1 LNTNPKSF
9 LWHCFF
15 IIIIKRYNYKIINLM
30 IMNKFLGIGILAL
43 SITACNNGVSKSDS
57 SAIEADLANEIKIKQ
72 QQDSLTLDS
81 FRKAE
86 SEKALALEQER
97 ENQRITKQTSSE
109 QAHSLTNTSNSTPT
123 KTSQKKGWSDAAK
136 GTAIGAGV
144 GAGVGA
150 LIDKDK
156 RLRGAAI
163 GAAIG
168 GGSGYAIGRKSD
180 RQSGR
185 VQKK

>member
-1 LNTNPKSF
+1 
-9 LWHCFF
+9 
-15 IIIIKRYNYKIINLM
+15 
-30 IMNKFLGIGILAL
+30 MNKIFGIGILAL
-43 SITACNNGVSKSDS
+43 SITACNNGIGANNSNE
-57 SAIEADLANEIKIKQ
+57 IEANLAHEIRIKE
-72 QQDSLTLDS
+72 QQDSLKLDS
-81 FRKAE
+81 FQKAE
-86 SEKALALEQER
+86 SEKVLALEQQR
-97 ENQRITKQTSSE
+97 ETESLQVSKQNSTE
-109 QAHSLTNTSNSTPT
+109 QIHSVTNTSTPSTAHTPE
-123 KTSQKKGWSDAAK
+123 KKGWSDAAK

-180 RQSGR
+180 RESGR

>member
-1 LNTNPKSF
+1 
-9 LWHCFF
+9 
-15 IIIIKRYNYKIINLM
+15 
-30 IMNKFLGIGILAL
+30 MNRIFGLALLAIGIA
-43 SITACNNGVSKSDS
+43 ACNNATGTQNSKE
-57 SAIEADLANEIKIKQ
+57 IETNLANEIRIN
-72 QQDSLTLDS
+72 DSLSLDS
-81 FRKAE
+81 FKKAE
-86 SEKALALEQER
+86 FQKEIAIQKEKEVESQRLSNHSN
-97 ENQRITKQTSSE
+97 NQASSVSDTYESSPTIT
-109 QAHSLTNTSNSTPT
+109 P
-123 KTSQKKGWSDAAK
+123 QKKGWSDAAK

-180 RQSGR
+180 RKSGR
-185 VQKK
+185 VQKKP

>member
-1 LNTNPKSF
+1 MTN
-9 LWHCFF
+9 
-15 IIIIKRYNYKIINLM
+15 KI
-30 IMNKFLGIGILAL
+30 LGLAIVAI
-43 SITACNNGVSKSDS
+43 SIAACNNGTGANHS
-57 SAIEADLANEIKIKQ
+57 SELELNLAKERIKEL
-72 QQDSLTLDS
+72 QDSLTLDS

-86 SEKALALEQER
+86 SEKAVALKQEEET
-97 ENQRITKQTSSE
+97 ENKRAYDQSQNS
-109 QAHSLTNTSNSTPT
+109 QNHSVRNTSDAKTASTP
-123 KTSQKKGWSDAAK
+123 QKKGWSDAAK
-136 GTAIGAGV
+136 GTAIGAGI

-180 RQSGR
+180 RKSGR

>member
-1 LNTNPKSF
+1 MKKLFGLS
-9 LWHCFF
+9 
-15 IIIIKRYNYKIINLM
+15 
-30 IMNKFLGIGILAL
+30 ILAL
-43 SITACNNGVSKSDS
+43 SIVGCNSGSATSGSNETTLNAMSAMQVKELKDS
-57 SAIEADLANEIKIKQ
+57 LNAL
-72 QQDSLTLDS
+72 QDSLTLDS
-81 FRKAE
+81 FRRAETAKELAAEKPKKA
-86 SEKALALEQER
+86 
-97 ENQRITKQTSSE
+97 SST
-109 QAHSLTNTSNSTPT
+109 HNSTSHNNTVSNHYVTQPAPVE
-123 KTSQKKGWSDAAK
+123 QKKGWSDAAK

-163 GAAIG
+163 GAAVG

-180 RQSGR
+180 RKSGR

>member
-1 LNTNPKSF
+1 MT
-9 LWHCFF
+9 
-15 IIIIKRYNYKIINLM
+15 M
-30 IMNKFLGIGILAL
+30 MNKIFGLAVL
-43 SITACNNGVSKSDS
+43 AINIAACNNGTGANTSRK
-57 SAIEADLANEIKIKQ
+57 IEMDLVDKRIKEN
-72 QQDSLTLDS
+72 QDSLTLDS

-86 SEKALALEQER
+86 SGKALALKQEKEAER
-97 ENQRITKQTSSE
+97 ISNQSSNSQTHLTTTTSN
-109 QAHSLTNTSNSTPT
+109 TNTTNTT
-123 KTSQKKGWSDAAK
+123 QKKGWSDAAK

-180 RQSGR
+180 RKSGR

>member
-1 LNTNPKSF
+1 
-9 LWHCFF
+9 
-15 IIIIKRYNYKIINLM
+15 
-30 IMNKFLGIGILAL
+30 MNKIFGLAVL
-43 SITACNNGVSKSDS
+43 AISIASCNSGT
-57 SAIEADLANEIKIKQ
+57 SANNSNELELNLAKERIKEL
-72 QQDSLTLDS
+72 QDSLTLDS

-86 SEKALALEQER
+86 SEKAFALKHEKET
-97 ENQRITKQTSSE
+97 ENKRAYNQSQNTQNQSV
-109 QAHSLTNTSNSTPT
+109 TNNSDAKTTSTP
-123 KTSQKKGWSDAAK
+123 QKKGWSDAAK

-150 LIDKDK
+150 LIDKDR

-180 RQSGR
+180 RKSGR

>member
-1 LNTNPKSF
+1 M
-9 LWHCFF
+9 
-15 IIIIKRYNYKIINLM
+15 IIKNNSLT
-30 IMNKFLGIGILAL
+30 MNKIFGLIVLAI
-43 SITACNNGVSKSDS
+43 SISACNNGIGTNNS
-57 SAIEADLANEIKIKQ
+57 SEIETNLVNERIKE

-81 FRKAE
+81 FKKVE
-86 SEKALALEQER
+86 SEKALTLKHEEEI
-97 ENQRITKQTSSE
+97 ENQRVSNQSSNE
-109 QAHSLTNTSNSTPT
+109 QIHSATNTSAT
-123 KTSQKKGWSDAAK
+123 KTTSTTQKKGWSDAAK

-156 RLRGAAI
+156 RLRGAVI

-180 RQSGR
+180 RNSGR

>member
-1 LNTNPKSF
+1 MKNSF
-9 LWHCFF
+9 KLG
-15 IIIIKRYNYKIINLM
+15 III
-30 IMNKFLGIGILAL
+30 L
-43 SITACNNGVSKSDS
+43 SLSACNGGVGAPDS
-57 SAIEADLANEIKIKQ
+57 SDQNAMMADEIRR
-72 QQDSLTLDS
+72 QDSLTLDS
-81 FRKAE
+81 FKRAQAE
-86 SEKALALEQER
+86 ER
-97 ENQRITKQTSSE
+97 EWAVE
-109 QAHSLTNTSNSTPT
+109 QAHKNELQDQGVSIEREPTQSNAGSYATQDAPAT
-123 KTSQKKGWSDAAK
+123 QKKKGWSDAAK

-180 RQSGR
+180 RKSGR

>member
-1 LNTNPKSF
+1 MN
-9 LWHCFF
+9 
-15 IIIIKRYNYKIINLM
+15 KIIGLV
-30 IMNKFLGIGILAL
+30 ILAL
-43 SITACNNGVSKSDS
+43 GMAACNGGMTKNDS
-57 SAIEADLANEIKIKQ
+57 NEINSDLVNKMRAKEL
-72 QQDSLTLDS
+72 QDSLTLDS
-81 FRKAE
+81 FRRVEA
-86 SEKALALEQER
+86 EKASLIEHEKAA
-97 ENQRITKQTSSE
+97 ENQRASAPIHNTEK
-109 QAHSLTNTSNSTPT
+109 HSVSNPSASNSATQA
-123 KTSQKKGWSDAAK
+123 KKKGWSDAAK

-180 RQSGR
+180 RKSGR